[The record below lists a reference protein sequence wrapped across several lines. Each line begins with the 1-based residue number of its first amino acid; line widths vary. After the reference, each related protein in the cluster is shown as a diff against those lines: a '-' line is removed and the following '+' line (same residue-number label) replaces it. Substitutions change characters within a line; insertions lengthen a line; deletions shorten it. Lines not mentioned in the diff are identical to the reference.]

1 MSRHTDVQT
10 WAEDADSL
18 AEFIEK
24 AESHD
29 IPEHVQASQLL
40 EQVWEREIPQDR
52 VLKIL
57 RRERERLAEYQS
69 VSFSETSR
77 APRYVDLN
85 DLELVSGYEFE
96 HILAEI
102 LRRVEGDATVTE
114 GSGDQGV
121 DVVWVREATTVG
133 IQAKAY
139 NINNPVGNSAV
150 QEIHTGS
157 VVRQSEFAIDIPAV
171 VTTSRYTE
179 GAKEAAE
186 NSNVTLYNRTDLEQ
200 WLSQAE
206 LDAEAMGELL
216 DSV

>member
-1 MSRHTDVQT
+1 M
-10 WAEDADSL
+10 
-18 AEFIEK
+18 
-24 AESHD
+24 
-29 IPEHVQASQLL
+29 
-40 EQVWEREIPQDR
+40 
-52 VLKIL
+52 
-57 RRERERLAEYQS
+57 
-69 VSFSETSR
+69 
-77 APRYVDLN
+77 DLN